1 MVVDVERDAF
11 EPAEL
16 EEGFELE
23 ISDTALE
30 YHGAVDKERLG
41 GGSEEGGHVEGGDGL
56 VEIGIYAD
64 EVVLLLVFLEEVEDN
79 ESKIIELFDDGLSNL
94 SDQIIKSIWNTLN
107 ELIPNRFVFDDYL
120 PITTNHL
127 PFRIRLDLYH
137 NTPIP

>member
-1 MVVDVERDAF
+1 M
-11 EPAEL
+11 
-16 EEGFELE
+16 
-23 ISDTALE
+23 
-30 YHGAVDKERLG
+30 G
-41 GGSEEGGHVEGGDGL
+41 GGSEERGQREGGDGL

-94 SDQIIKSIWNTLN
+94 SDQIIKSIWDTLN
-107 ELIPNRFVFDDYL
+107 ELISNRFVFDDYL

>member
-1 MVVDVERDAF
+1 M
-11 EPAEL
+11 

-30 YHGAVDKERLG
+30 YHRTVDKERLG
-41 GGSEEGGHVEGGDGL
+41 GGSEERGQREGGDGL

-64 EVVLLLVFLEEVEDN
+64 EVVLLLVFLEEVEDD
-79 ESKIIELFDDGLSNL
+79 ESKIIELFDDGLLSNL

-127 PFRIRLDLYH
+127 PFGIRLNLYH